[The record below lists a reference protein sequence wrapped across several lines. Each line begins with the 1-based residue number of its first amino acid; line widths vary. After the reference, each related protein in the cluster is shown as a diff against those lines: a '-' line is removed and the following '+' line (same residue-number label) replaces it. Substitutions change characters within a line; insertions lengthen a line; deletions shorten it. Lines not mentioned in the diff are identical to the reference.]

1 MKSDI
6 VVKLESANY
15 VTVNLKVESA
25 LVTIGEESYTGNADL
40 KLFDGQKVILVVKK
54 ADGMDKT
61 EVKYGASGSEST
73 LTGFGGEYKFTV
85 ETGKTSLS
93 VKCSAT

>member
-1 MKSDI
+1 M
-6 VVKLESANY
+6 
-15 VTVNLKVESA
+15 
-25 LVTIGEESYTGNADL
+25 
-40 KLFDGQKVILVVKK
+40 ILVVKK